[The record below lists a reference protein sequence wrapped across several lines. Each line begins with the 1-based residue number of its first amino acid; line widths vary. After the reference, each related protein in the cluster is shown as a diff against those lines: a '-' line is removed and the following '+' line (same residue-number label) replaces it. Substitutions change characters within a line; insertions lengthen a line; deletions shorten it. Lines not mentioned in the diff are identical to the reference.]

1 MTRGIFLSRLTR
13 NERGSHTT
21 ELALAVALF
30 ALIAGFGFF
39 ALGDALADFFTA
51 VGDKI
56 RGGLGFFPPP
66 PEPPPP

>member
-39 ALGDALADFFTA
+39 ALGDALAGFFA
-51 VGDKI
+51 AIGDTI
-56 RGGLGFFPPP
+56 RGGMGIFPPP